1 MREGVG
7 TFVVPQPSVVSEVGL
22 QCLLS
27 GGECCFLISACSY
40 LERSWCRVAAVVSAS
55 GAWVRLCPAAFDGDS
70 TAWVLLRRLC
80 LASAPP
86 CRFRASSPVGG
97 RDGACLPLDR
107 VVRCSS
113 TGGAEFEFW
122 RPGTLCWSP
131 VRFTLRQLENLSV
144 FLSFFEVMAPFFFL
158 PLLVAPSLE
167 APQRGPARFCG

>member
-1 MREGVG
+1 MGS
-7 TFVVPQPSVVSEVGL
+7 FVVPQPSVVSEVWL

-55 GAWVRLCPAAFDGDS
+55 GALVRLCPAASDGDS

-80 LASAPP
+80 LGPAPP
-86 CRFRASSPVGG
+86 CHGRGG
-97 RDGACLPLDR
+97 VCLTLDQ

-113 TGGAEFEFW
+113 ASGAEFEFW

-131 VRFTLRQLENLSV
+131 VRYTLRQLENLSV
-144 FLSFFEVMAPFFFL
+144 FLGFFEVMALVFFL